1 MKTFNERLKYAL
13 ELRDM
18 KPSVLSYKTNISEAS
33 LSHYIKGHY
42 EPKIKK
48 LKAIA
53 AALRVSDAWLNGFD
67 VPMESENSPEEPK
80 LSEGEQKLI
89 DCYRRLPEEGQKSLN
104 NCIASLG
111 NFSEETQMLAL
122 RMLRSVL
129 ENQ

>member
-42 EPKIKK
+42 EPKTKK

-89 DCYRRLPEEGQKSLN
+89 DLFRLIPEEQQNHFLAMGQVFADSLKKD
-104 NCIASLG
+104 
-111 NFSEETQMLAL
+111 
-122 RMLRSVL
+122 
-129 ENQ
+129 